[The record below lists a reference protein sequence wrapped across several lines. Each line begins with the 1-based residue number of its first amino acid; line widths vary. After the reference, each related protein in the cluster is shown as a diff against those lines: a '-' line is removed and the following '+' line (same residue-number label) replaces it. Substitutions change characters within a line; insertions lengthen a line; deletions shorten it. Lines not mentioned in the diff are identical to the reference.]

1 MCLSSLYVSCFSYFQ
16 VHSFLITNLAIG
28 DFFMGVYLLIIAVV
42 DSYYR
47 GVYSA
52 YEKGW
57 KTSSLCQFSGF
68 ISTFSS
74 ELSVLTLT
82 VITLDRLICIIFPL
96 KVCQITIYQIFS
108 QFTSHVEKYFT
119 PIFQFPI
126 NIFKRIFSIDFNSYN
141 A

>member
-1 MCLSSLYVSCFSYFQ
+1 MCSFFLK

-28 DFFMGVYLLIIAVV
+28 DFFMGVYLMIIAVV

-47 GVYSA
+47 GVYIIFDRA
-52 YEKGW
+52 W
-57 KTSSLCQFSGF
+57 RSSDLCQFSGF

-96 KVCQITIYQIFS
+96 RVSACHYVEPPHGSNGLVLRYIFPLRVSACQ
-108 QFTSHVEKYFT
+108 VV
-119 PIFQFPI
+119 
-126 NIFKRIFSIDFNSYN
+126 NFNLN
-141 A
+141 VFMFEVHRTMRG